1 MCCRR
6 RRVWRHNDTS
16 TKTLNMFFWRPPGV
30 GNRPN
35 WGEGELKLY
44 ADILLNIYFLNE
56 RYPLHHTT
64 AVTDSSRSTTTAIDD
79 QVLWTGAGI
88 RVTIGESGFES
99 FRGLGDITA
108 YRLIMSATCWQN
120 VSADNCGR
128 CLDDQCRPP
137 AAFHVLFRPSN
148 GVAGDDDDENGG
160 WGCPA
165 AEPSAYGAGDLRL
178 GVGVCDRP
186 NAGEGCCCCCC
197 LDDWV
202 VERFRRNGDCCG
214 LGVSFPPA
222 ERLRGG
228 RVTRVTGGVPAIKC
242 VTMT

>member
-1 MCCRR
+1 MLQR
-6 RRVWRHNDTS
+6 TS
-16 TKTLNMFFWRPPGV
+16 GLTSQRYEYENIKYVFLTTTGGRKSPDYGGG
-30 GNRPN
+30 GNQNYMRIII
-35 WGEGELKLY
+35 EYL
-44 ADILLNIYFLNE
+44 FLNE
-56 RYPLHHTT
+56 RYPLHHHTTTTTMTTT
-64 AVTDSSRSTTTAIDD
+64 AVDD

-148 GVAGDDDDENGG
+148 GVPGDDDEKGG

-186 NAGEGCCCCCC
+186 NAGAGCCCCCC

-242 VTMT
+242 VTIT

>member
-1 MCCRR
+1 MLQR
-6 RRVWRHNDTS
+6 TS
-16 TKTLNMFFWRPPGV
+16 GLTSQRYEYENIKYVFLTTTGGRKSPEIEGRDQSYMRIIIEYLFFKQEVSP
-30 GNRPN
+30 
-35 WGEGELKLY
+35 
-44 ADILLNIYFLNE
+44 
-56 RYPLHHTT
+56 HHTT
-64 AVTDSSRSTTTAIDD
+64 PVTDSSKSTTTTAIDD

-99 FRGLGDITA
+99 FLGLGDITA

-148 GVAGDDDDENGG
+148 GVAGDDDDEKDG

-165 AEPSAYGAGDLRL
+165 AEPSAYDAGDLRL

-228 RVTRVTGGVPAIKC
+228 RVTRVTGGVPEIKC
-242 VTMT
+242 VIMT

>member
-1 MCCRR
+1 
-6 RRVWRHNDTS
+6 
-16 TKTLNMFFWRPPGV
+16 
-30 GNRPN
+30 
-35 WGEGELKLY
+35 
-44 ADILLNIYFLNE
+44 
-56 RYPLHHTT
+56 
-64 AVTDSSRSTTTAIDD
+64 
-79 QVLWTGAGI
+79 
-88 RVTIGESGFES
+88 
-99 FRGLGDITA
+99 
-108 YRLIMSATCWQN
+108 MSATCWQN

-148 GVAGDDDDENGG
+148 GVAGDDDDEKGG

-228 RVTRVTGGVPAIKC
+228 RVTRVTDGVPAIKC
-242 VTMT
+242 LLSFINIILIGISIQIVITYIPRVTIISNDDDNYKCARWFSVTSCRRVRGDDYGTRVSDSVDGKVV

>member
-1 MCCRR
+1 VLQR
-6 RRVWRHNDTS
+6 TS
-16 TKTLNMFFWRPPGV
+16 GLTSQRYEYENIKYVFLTITGGRKSPKFRGGIKTICG
-30 GNRPN
+30 
-35 WGEGELKLY
+35 
-44 ADILLNIYFLNE
+44 LLMNIYFLNK
-56 RYPLHHTT
+56 RYLLHHTT
-64 AVTDSSRSTTTAIDD
+64 LVTDSSRSTTTVIDD

-148 GVAGDDDDENGG
+148 GVAGDDDDEKGG

-186 NAGEGCCCCCC
+186 NAGAECCCC

-242 VTMT
+242 ITMT